1 MRGGTYFCWRMP
13 ANPPVTHVSDTALWV
28 AMYRAMESE
37 RPDALFRDRFART
50 LAGQRGA
57 EILDAIPKGRQFAW
71 PMIVRTAVMDE
82 LIRDTIREHGVDT
95 VLNLAAGL
103 DARPYR
109 LALPQA
115 LKWVDADLPHM
126 LAYKEEKLRAER
138 PVCSLEF
145 AKVDLTSEP
154 ERRALFQ
161 RVGAGARQAMV
172 ITEGLLV
179 YLAPE
184 QVASLARDLHAQ
196 PGFRWWL
203 LDLGSPALL
212 KFIEKSWGKTLSA
225 GGAPFR
231 FAPAEGTA
239 FFQPHGWNEVGYRSI
254 FEESIRLN
262 RSFPMARFWHWVMWF
277 YPKKK
282 REEARRFSGVVL
294 LERR

>member
-1 MRGGTYFCWRMP
+1 MP
-13 ANPPVTHVSDTALWV
+13 SNPPVTHISDTALWV

-37 RPDALFRDRFART
+37 RPDAVFRDPLARK
-50 LAGQRGA
+50 LAGRRGE
-57 EILDAIPKGRQFAW
+57 EILAGIPKGRQFAW

-82 LIRDTIREHGVDT
+82 IIIDTVREYDVDT

-109 LALPQA
+109 LRVPPSLH
-115 LKWVDADLPHM
+115 WVDADLPDI
-126 LAYKEEKLRAER
+126 LAYKKEKLQGER
-138 PVCSLEF
+138 PVCSV
-145 AKVDLTSEP
+145 AVASVDLTL
-154 ERRALFQ
+154 ERERAALLQ
-161 RVGAGARQAMV
+161 RVGAAARQALV

-184 QVASLARDLHAQ
+184 QVATLAQDLHQQ
-196 PGFRWWL
+196 PSFRWWL

-212 KFIEKSWGKTLSA
+212 KFIEKSWGKTLRA

-239 FFQPHGWNEVGYRSI
+239 FFKPHGWNEVQYRSI

-262 RSFPMARFWHWVMWF
+262 RSFPMARFWRWVMRF
-277 YPKKK
+277 YPRKK
-282 REEARRFSGVVL
+282 RDEARRFSGVVL
-294 LERR
+294 LERRA